1 MNREEKAVK
10 DGLNQVLNEMKQQ
23 QKVSDLN
30 RGYNTG
36 VGQGKI
42 IFLIVAL
49 IGTMITCAI
58 VVTATLITVGE
69 VDGRSQAQ
77 SQYHQQQQK
86 VIIDQISLMMVKHEK
101 LLHQHE
107 KLKNEVNNK

>member
-42 IFLIVAL
+42 IFLIIAL

-77 SQYHQQQQK
+77 NQYHQQQQK
-86 VIIDQISLMMVKHEK
+86 VIIDEMALMKVEIQSAINK
-101 LLHQHE
+101 LE
-107 KLKNEVNNK
+107 NEVNKK